1 MFSNPY
7 IHIILSTTGVY
18 LFIILALRILGKTEL
33 AQLSVT
39 DLIFVLLIS
48 NAVQNAMVGSDTSLG
63 GGILAASVLFVINF
77 IFKKLKYKF
86 PNLRKVLEG
95 EPVILIHHG
104 KMIESNCKKNGITK
118 EELLQA
124 IREHGS
130 HSMEEIDSLILET
143 DGNISV
149 VSNEYKHHSI
159 RRLKKR
165 KNS

>member
-1 MFSNPY
+1 MDNY
-7 IHIILSTTGVY
+7 LHIILSTTGVY
-18 LFIILALRILGKTEL
+18 LFIILALRLLGKTEL
-33 AQLSVT
+33 AQLSIT

-63 GGILAASVLFVINF
+63 GGILAASVLFILNL

-86 PNLRKVLEG
+86 PSIKKVMEG
-95 EPVILIHHG
+95 EPVILIHKG
-104 KMIESNCKKNGITK
+104 KLLEENCRKNNITK
-118 EELLQA
+118 DELLQA

-130 HSMEEIDSLILET
+130 SSIEEVDSLILEA

-149 VSNEYKHHSI
+149 VSNEYKHHSV

-165 KNS
+165 KNA